1 MYSVRFDRRPY
12 MVLPSIRISSS
23 IGAIP
28 GKTKSLLSVQHPGA
42 SLVGDSDNSLT
53 LLTSLVAEGQ
63 WPYRRCYF
71 LAPCSIA

>member
-1 MYSVRFDRRPY
+1 MYSLHFGRRLY
-12 MVLPSIRISSS
+12 MALPNSRILSSNC
-23 IGAIP
+23 ADL

-63 WPYRRCYF
+63 WPSRRCYF